1 MNRTEAAF
9 AREESQHGSVWPS
22 CGRAS
27 LAGRS
32 VLWLALFLALASG
45 GLAMGAQVTQGN
57 GGQRTSRPLPT
68 TEQEVN
74 PSLSGSPSDRSLQQK
89 RLRQLN
95 VAQHKALVSD
105 TDKLLKLVAELNEE
119 IDKTTPASLTP
130 DQLRR
135 VAEIEK
141 LAHSVKDKMRSSLV
155 GAPDFLDAPPPFSS
169 SPSRR

>member
-1 MNRTEAAF
+1 
-9 AREESQHGSVWPS
+9 
-22 CGRAS
+22 
-27 LAGRS
+27 
-32 VLWLALFLALASG
+32 
-45 GLAMGAQVTQGN
+45 
-57 GGQRTSRPLPT
+57 
-68 TEQEVN
+68 VN